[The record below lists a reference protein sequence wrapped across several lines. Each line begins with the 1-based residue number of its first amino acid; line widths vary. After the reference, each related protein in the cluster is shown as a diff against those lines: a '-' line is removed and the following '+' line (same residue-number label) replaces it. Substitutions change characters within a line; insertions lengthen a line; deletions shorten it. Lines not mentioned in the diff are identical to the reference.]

1 LTLFEN
7 LAANSPEVPDHGWIL
22 AACLDKLGRLL
33 AADPHRLPE
42 AEQVF
47 RRALTLGERLM
58 ADCPD
63 LPDYQKALAQA
74 HGRLRGLLRPARRWS
89 EAERSYRQAVALL
102 RQLTAAFPNRLD
114 YHSQLGHALHQ
125 LACLVLGQG
134 ELAGAQALL
143 EQALHHQQTAL
154 KSNAE

>member
-1 LTLFEN
+1 
-7 LAANSPEVPDHGWIL
+7 
-22 AACLDKLGRLL
+22 
-33 AADPHRLPE
+33 
-42 AEQVF
+42 
-47 RRALTLGERLM
+47 
-58 ADCPD
+58 
-63 LPDYQKALAQA
+63 
-74 HGRLRGLLRPARRWS
+74 RRWS

-154 KSNAE
+154 KSNAEYPDYRQLLTDHYRELLPLLFRLGRHREAARHAEGLAGALPERSCSAYAAARALVRCAALVEQEAALTPAERHTRAEC